1 LRQPLAESPHRCY
14 LITVPT
20 WDASQYLR
28 FDDQRTRPC
37 RELAGRVAVA
47 VAAPQR
53 VIDLGCGPGNSTAVL
68 AERWPT
74 AQLTGL
80 DSSPDMIA
88 AARKSQP
95 ARDWQVGDIADWAA
109 QSGETFDVVF
119 SNAALQWVGDHGA
132 VFPKLLNRV
141 APDGA
146 LAVQVPGNY
155 DAPAH
160 TVMRELSSSQK
171 WRTHFPGGVRE
182 WHVHGLRFYYDTLS
196 ATGAALDF
204 WETEYLHIMP
214 DAAGIVEWYKG
225 TGLRPFLDA
234 LPGPDERAAF
244 CADYLEQ
251 IKRAYPP
258 APDGRVLFPFR
269 RLFMIAVKVRS

>member
-1 LRQPLAESPHRCY
+1 M
-14 LITVPT
+14 PT

-37 RELAGRVAVA
+37 RELAARVAVV

-88 AARKSQP
+88 AARKSSP

-109 QSGETFDVVF
+109 QTGESFDVVF
-119 SNAALQWVGDHGA
+119 SNAALQWVNDHAA
-132 VFPKLLNRV
+132 VFPKLLSRV

-146 LAVQVPGNY
+146 LAIQMPGNY

-160 TVMRELSSSQK
+160 TVMRELSNSQK
-171 WRTHFPGGVRE
+171 WRAHFPRPVRE
-182 WHVHGLRFYYDTLS
+182 WDVHDLPFYYNTLCPV
-196 ATGAALDF
+196 AAVLDL
-204 WETEYLHIMP
+204 WETEYLQVMP
-214 DAAGIVEWYKG
+214 DAAAIVEWYKG

-234 LPGPDERAAF
+234 LPGPEERAAF

-251 IKRAYPP
+251 IKRAYP
-258 APDGRVLFPFR
+258 AAADGRVLFPFR
-269 RLFMIAVKVRS
+269 RLFIVAVKAS